1 MFCYFQMSED
11 QLPAKP
17 RSMPPGGRLAAET
30 ETTSL
35 HKPHEAVNN
44 PSGER
49 SEENGRDGD
58 YRNQETIAESRRGT
72 GTHSDFG
79 GRERSGRSP
88 FHGAEEPESRGDQ
101 IKNEKCEGNSS
112 LVEPQ
117 PSNIN
122 TTTSGD
128 EAQPSS
134 RLSVPVLSRAKSEPR
149 CNTGGTTTLSKNR
162 PRPRQFVS
170 TNVNAGS
177 SQGQGPPQRSQDSD
191 GGAGAAAAVV
201 ALTAARSHPRVS
213 ARATQAAS
221 SSASSV
227 NHGCSSGG
235 GRGSAAAAASAAAE
249 AAAQY
254 SGRGGMGLAVGVVPS
269 PMPPSLHPNHPNHPN
284 HHHHHQHHQ
293 HHHQHHRGY
302 PESYG
307 TGHVGG
313 GGVVLGVAIGGGP
326 GVGGRCDPGSSG
338 SGEYPIAIPGTS
350 VRRYMHIQLLLAL
363 MSVPGLKVAAP
374 ATVSW
379 TRLGYYPVDTIF
391 GALPPGTH
399 PVPPG
404 TSAKAAAVAA
414 EAAEAAAA
422 AATAATAAGSHTGF
436 PQASSKATAA
446 PSHPRPTKRR
456 RVTIKKPKG
465 ERHASGGGARDSG
478 AGSVAQQHQQQ
489 PSLGMMNTGAMAM
502 MPPSQHSPRTSA
514 MLSGLPMS
522 FPVTGSA
529 ENAPLM
535 LGETGEMNY
544 YTMSPSA
551 YMGFGGAACA
561 SPHDTQHC
569 PGFRGGGTSAVNGG
583 GGGGSYGGSSADVGT
598 SDPNRYIDFA
608 AAMGS
613 MGGGVGGVGQQPMT
627 PKFFPELGSISSL
640 TSPAF
645 GIGSEEKLSPLQ
657 GIFGPMSPQS
667 LSPRAHWASGLQ
679 AFPN

>member
-1 MFCYFQMSED
+1 MSED
-11 QLPAKP
+11 QLSAKP
-17 RSMPPGGRLAAET
+17 RTTPSQGPLAAEA

-35 HKPHEAVNN
+35 HKTHEALNN
-44 PSGER
+44 PPAER
-49 SEENGRDGD
+49 SQENGRDGD
-58 YRNQETIAESRRGT
+58 YTSQETIADSRRGT
-72 GTHSDFG
+72 GTRSDFG
-79 GRERSGRSP
+79 GRESSGRSP
-88 FHGAEEPESRGDQ
+88 FHGAEEPEPRGDQ
-101 IKNEKCEGNSS
+101 TKNNKCEGNSS
-112 LVEPQ
+112 LVKSPS
-117 PSNIN
+117 SNID

-128 EAQPSS
+128 EAPPSS
-134 RLSVPVLSRAKSEPR
+134 GLSVPALSKAKSEPGR
-149 CNTGGTTTLSKNR
+149 NAGGTGTLSKHR

-170 TNVNAGS
+170 TSVNPGTYL
-177 SQGQGPPQRSQDSD
+177 GQGPPQRSQDSD

-201 ALTAARSHPRVS
+201 ALAAARSHARVS
-213 ARATQAAS
+213 ARATHAAS
-221 SSASSV
+221 TSSSV
-227 NHGCSSGG
+227 NHGCSPGG
-235 GRGSAAAAASAAAE
+235 GGGSAAAAASAAAE

-254 SGRGGMGLAVGVVPS
+254 SGRSGMGLAVGVVPS
-269 PMPPSLHPNHPNHPN
+269 PMPPPLHPNHPKYPN
-284 HHHHHQHHQ
+284 HHHHHHH
-293 HHHQHHRGY
+293 HHHQQHQHQQHRGY
-302 PESYG
+302 PESFG
-307 TGHVGG
+307 MGHVGG
-313 GGVVLGVAIGGGP
+313 GGVVLGVAIGGGGP
-326 GVGGRCDPGSSG
+326 GVGVGGRCDSGSSG

-391 GALPPGTH
+391 GALPPGSH

-422 AATAATAAGSHTGF
+422 AATAATAAGGRAGF
-436 PQASSKATAA
+436 PQASSKATAV
-446 PSHPRPTKRR
+446 PSHPRPMKRR
-456 RVTIKKPKG
+456 RVSIKKPKG
-465 ERHASGGGARDSG
+465 ERHASVGGARDSE
-478 AGSVAQQHQQQ
+478 ACSVAQQHQQQ
-489 PSLGMMNTGAMAM
+489 PCLGMMNTGAMAM

-522 FPVTGSA
+522 FPVAGSA

-535 LGETGEMNY
+535 LGETGELNY
-544 YTMSPSA
+544 CAMSPSA

-561 SPHDTQHC
+561 SPHEPQHYS
-569 PGFRGGGTSAVNGG
+569 GFRGGGTGAGNGG
-583 GGGGSYGGSSADVGT
+583 GGGSSCGGGSADVGT

-645 GIGSEEKLSPLQ
+645 DIGSAEKLSPLQ